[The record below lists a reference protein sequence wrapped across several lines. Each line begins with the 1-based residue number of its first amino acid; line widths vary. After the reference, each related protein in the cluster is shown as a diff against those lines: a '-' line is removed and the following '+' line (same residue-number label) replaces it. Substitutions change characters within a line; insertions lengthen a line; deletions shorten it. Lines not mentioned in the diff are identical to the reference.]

1 MMKEKQAV
9 RLLTKVFRLLGD
21 ALDVVEITR
30 EERENDD
37 VEFSDSDPRWI
48 VDVCLDCMEVRDF
61 TSPFDKCLVEKH
73 TLLSE
78 VIDGGAT
85 DISGAYRCLGWI
97 LKQIRGDEN
106 G

>member
-1 MMKEKQAV
+1 MVKDGQVV
-9 RLLTKVFRLLGD
+9 RLLKRVFRLLGD
-21 ALDVVEITR
+21 ALDVVEFSR
-30 EERENDD
+30 DED

-97 LKQIRGDEN
+97 LKQIRSDEN
-106 G
+106 E